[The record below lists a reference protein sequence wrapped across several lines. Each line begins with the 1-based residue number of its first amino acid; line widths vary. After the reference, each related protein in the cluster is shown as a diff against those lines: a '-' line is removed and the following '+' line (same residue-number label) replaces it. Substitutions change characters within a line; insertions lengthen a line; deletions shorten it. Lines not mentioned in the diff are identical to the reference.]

1 MPYAYPTHPPGISH
15 SSSSLANALQEQ
27 PRPSRKV
34 YEPETSTQFFNEFV
48 ASKTK
53 DLPATTPSTAT
64 PAPTLKPPI
73 PTPPATIPPVPSN
86 SVLPHVQTP
95 TLASKVT
102 EPRSVT
108 PRKRKYEDSEGGIPK
123 PQPSHRTSVN
133 HPVIPRKDLSKMPRI
148 PKKGQVYVNV
158 PPKPVAWKGQISQ
171 PPVIRESSAATDAP
185 SDDGPATA
193 GPTTQHRGSSAM
205 SITDGR
211 GSPVKRT
218 GGRDERGAL
227 FEP

>member
-27 PRPSRKV
+27 PRPPRKV

-53 DLPATTPSTAT
+53 DLSTAT
-64 PAPTLKPPI
+64 PAPAPKPPL

-86 SVLPHVQTP
+86 SVLPHVQIP
-95 TLASKVT
+95 TLASRVT
-102 EPRSVT
+102 EPQAVT

-123 PQPSHRTSVN
+123 LQPSHRISVN
-133 HPVIPRKDLSKMPRI
+133 HPVLPRKDLSSLPRI
-148 PKKGQVYVNV
+148 PKKGQVYVDV
-158 PPKPVAWKGQISQ
+158 PPRPTVWKGQISMSQ
-171 PPVIRESSAATDAP
+171 SPVIRGSSAITDAP

-193 GPTTQHRGSSAM
+193 GPTTQDRSSSAM
-205 SITDGR
+205 SIADGR
-211 GSPVKRT
+211 ASPAKRT

-227 FEP
+227 FEL